1 MSHPNL
7 LGEPPPTLLPDVPE
21 AREALA
27 RGEDPASVA
36 ARFPTYPAAWAALA
50 DRAYETGSVI
60 ESYAYART
68 GYHRSLDSL
77 RRAGWKGH
85 GPVPW
90 SHEPNQGFLRSLYAL
105 FRAADEI
112 GETDEAERCEQFL
125 VDCDPAAYAALT

>member
-1 MSHPNL
+1 VGHPNL

-50 DRAYETGSVI
+50 DRAFESGSVI

-90 SHEPNQGFLRSLYAL
+90 SHEPNRGFLRSLFAL
-105 FRAADEI
+105 YRAANEI

-125 VDCDPAAYAALT
+125 VDSDPAAYAALT

>member
-1 MSHPNL
+1 MSYPNL

-85 GPVPW
+85 GSVPW
-90 SHEPNQGFLRSLYAL
+90 SHQPNQGFLRSLYAL

>member
-1 MSHPNL
+1 MSYPNL

-50 DRAYETGSVI
+50 DRAYETGSII

-68 GYHRSLDSL
+68 GYHRSLDGL

-112 GETDEAERCEQFL
+112 GESDEAERCEQFL
-125 VDCDPAAYAALT
+125 VDSDPAAYAALT

>member
-50 DRAYETGSVI
+50 DRSYQTGSVI

-85 GPVPW
+85 GAVPW
-90 SHEPNQGFLRSLYAL
+90 SHEPNRGFLRSLYAL

>member
-1 MSHPNL
+1 MTRPNL

-50 DRAYETGSVI
+50 DRAYQTGSII

-85 GPVPW
+85 GSVPW

-125 VDCDPAAYAALT
+125 VECDPAAYAALT

>member
-1 MSHPNL
+1 MSYPNL

-85 GPVPW
+85 GSVPW
-90 SHEPNQGFLRSLYAL
+90 SHEPNRGFLRSLYAL
-105 FRAADEI
+105 FRADEI

-125 VDCDPAAYAALT
+125 LDCDPAAYAALT